1 MVFWLACYSYIS
13 DISQPNQRTKR
24 LAYLDGMFPAGFFIG
39 MGMSGFIKSRLGY
52 YGNFGLGIA
61 MICLCLTYTIFFL
74 KVIQYSQTLYQH
86 DANIPSGFP

>member
-13 DISQPNQRTKR
+13 DITQPDQRTRR
-24 LAYLDGMFPAGFFIG
+24 LSYLDGMFPAGFFIG

-74 KVIQYSQTLYQH
+74 KV
-86 DANIPSGFP
+86 